1 MICSICFPLK
11 ILTLQF
17 CKCNISE
24 SITAIGL
31 KLLQR
36 DYYKPTKRSNEERMQ
51 IDCEKHQ
58 CRENIASLLN
68 TGSNC
73 KAFLPWCR
81 AGTRPFPVWIC

>member
-1 MICSICFPLK
+1 MICSSCCPLK

-36 DYYKPTKRSNEERMQ
+36 DYYKLLKRSNDERMQ
-51 IDCEKHQ
+51 IDCD
-58 CRENIASLLN
+58 ENINAGRILLV
-68 TGSNC
+68 C
-73 KAFLPWCR
+73 
-81 AGTRPFPVWIC
+81 